1 METYRTEE
9 EQLAALKQWWKKS
22 GTSMLVGIALAVAAI
37 FGWQSWQENQRLAG
51 EEASEIY
58 FTLLEVVTLNDSTQT
73 LNVMYLAEQLQN
85 DHGMRTYAQY
95 AALLAA
101 KQALLSNNLELAE
114 KQLNWAVD
122 KAEQGG
128 SLHNIAILRLAR
140 VMATKGGDDDLVS
153 ALALIED
160 IDAGSYTASFEEVK
174 GDLYLRL
181 GRQND
186 ARNAYQI
193 AADALKASNGN
204 NLLITMKL
212 NDLAVSGGS

>member
-1 METYRTEE
+1 VETYRTEE